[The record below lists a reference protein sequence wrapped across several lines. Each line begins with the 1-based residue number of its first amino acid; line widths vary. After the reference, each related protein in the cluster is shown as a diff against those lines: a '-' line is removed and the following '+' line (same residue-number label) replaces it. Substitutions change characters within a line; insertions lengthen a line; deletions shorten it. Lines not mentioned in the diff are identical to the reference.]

1 MSGGW
6 FAALLSPRTSSSASV
21 KNFALPGGRYSAI
34 IALLN
39 NNVDTRNVYPRD
51 YLLASNELT
60 VLTLIITW
68 IVSLIFNRDM
78 VINHPARWI
87 IGGLNPCFGWDYA
100 PANYIAVFME
110 SFQVYLL
117 WRYAWL
123 EAVSTI
129 SARYTCTIA
138 PLHENSDPSPDPN
151 SMQARTNIRAARRGD
166 GSRTCA
172 ETFAVVTG
180 FLVALSSN
188 TWLLLWLI
196 GPPDGNWKVH
206 TVLFLF
212 YLSAMYLALLGNYLE
227 ADPKVVETRHT
238 VFLFTFGA
246 ATVLLPAVYLTQ
258 GAFKDIDR
266 KDDVFEFYFFGNPST
281 SFMPWWV
288 TEAVNFFWL
297 AQLFVVTAFTPPDK
311 PLKLTLDLDADSD
324 AESHTEPDRRLL

>member
-21 KNFALPGGRYSAI
+21 KNFALPGGRYFAI

-39 NNVDTRNVYPRD
+39 SNVDTRDVYPRD

-123 EAVSTI
+123 KAVRAIST
-129 SARYTCTIA
+129 RYTCATA
-138 PLHENSDPSPDPN
+138 PLHYRCTKNRTLSPN
-151 SMQARTNIRAARRGD
+151 
-166 GSRTCA
+166 
-172 ETFAVVTG
+172 
-180 FLVALSSN
+180 L
-188 TWLLLWLI
+188 
-196 GPPDGNWKVH
+196 
-206 TVLFLF
+206 
-212 YLSAMYLALLGNYLE
+212 
-227 ADPKVVETRHT
+227 
-238 VFLFTFGA
+238 
-246 ATVLLPAVYLTQ
+246 
-258 GAFKDIDR
+258 
-266 KDDVFEFYFFGNPST
+266 
-281 SFMPWWV
+281 
-288 TEAVNFFWL
+288 
-297 AQLFVVTAFTPPDK
+297 
-311 PLKLTLDLDADSD
+311 
-324 AESHTEPDRRLL
+324 